1 MRLTRRQLKELIKES
16 APLYSTKNYASI
28 LSLLKSNKLSF
39 VLQGL
44 ELGQYVEFEKTLEDG
59 TVGMIPVIEPDSVRV
74 FRDSVSGKHEI
85 IAQVNYVTLGY
96 QLSIISR
103 QGKGT
108 YVTTVPYTQ
117 FLGEEKNYPVIFKF
131 SPKND

>member
-1 MRLTRRQLKELIKES
+1 MKITRKQLRQLIMES

-44 ELGQYVEFEKTLEDG
+44 ELGQYVKFEKTLEDG
-59 TVGMIPVIEPDSVRV
+59 TVEMVPAIEPDSIHV
-74 FRDSVSGKHEI
+74 FRDSVSGKHEVT
-85 IAQVNYVTLGY
+85 AQINYVTLGY

-131 SPKND
+131 LPNK